1 MNEAVMFWSHA
12 PYDMFTVFATFF
24 EGVDFSAVSRIYG
37 DETEIAHTT
46 SAGSGIWRKFDAVVN
61 DATKT

>member
-1 MNEAVMFWSHA
+1 MFWSHA

-24 EGVDFSAVSRIYG
+24 EGVDFSAVLGKHG

-46 SAGSGIWRKFDAVVN
+46 SAGSGFGRKCDAVVN
-61 DATKT
+61 YGIKT